1 MMIDYTRVKVG
12 ELLANGFAVVIRH
25 ISQDKF
31 FSVSA
36 IADVIGLQES
46 QDKKKKKLDLDV

>member
-46 QDKKKKKLDLDV
+46 QDKKKKLAVDG